1 MTDDDEH
8 APSKSRRFG
17 WRQVTLWI
25 LLGLIVAPILISAAQ
40 LALKKRP
47 HWSIA
52 SHVSTGQAPDP
63 ALTPEP
69 VVQVYA
75 ARTWGLKGS
84 VAVHTWITSK
94 RANADHYDRYEIIGW
109 YLYRG
114 NTALVRGPGRP
125 DAMWFSNY
133 PDLLVD
139 LRGDGVESIIDK
151 VEAAVDAYPYA
162 STYRTWPGPN
172 SNTFTA
178 FVGRQVPELGV
189 DLPPTAVGK
198 DYLTNG
204 ALMGPAPSGTGYRV
218 SLWGLVGAMAAWKE
232 GIELNF
238 LGLVVGVNFQ
248 PLALKLPG
256 LGRLGFK

>member
-1 MTDDDEH
+1 
-8 APSKSRRFG
+8 
-17 WRQVTLWI
+17 VTLWI
-25 LLGLIVAPILISAAQ
+25 LLGLVVAPILISAAQ
-40 LALKKRP
+40 LALKERP
-47 HWSIA
+47 HWSTA

-75 ARTWGLKGS
+75 ARTWGLRGS

-94 RANADHYDRYEIIGW
+94 RANADHYVRYEIIGW
-109 YLYRG
+109 HLYRG

-133 PDLLVD
+133 PDLLVN

-151 VEAAVDAYPYA
+151 VESAVNAYPYA

-198 DYLTNG
+198 DYLANG
-204 ALMGPAPSGTGYRV
+204 QLIGPSPSGTGFQF

-232 GIELNF
+232 GIELNL
-238 LGLVVGVNFQ
+238 LGLVVGVDFQ